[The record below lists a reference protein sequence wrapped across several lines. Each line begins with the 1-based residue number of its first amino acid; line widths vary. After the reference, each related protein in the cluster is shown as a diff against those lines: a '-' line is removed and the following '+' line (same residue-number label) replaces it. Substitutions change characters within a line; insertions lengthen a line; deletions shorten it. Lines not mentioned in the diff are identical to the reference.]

1 MRLEEHAWLRFD
13 ACWRYSF
20 YQFVLYKLL
29 RELHKRTG
37 TITVTLHYYSRS
49 KQPSWHVTHAEQT
62 GEMRRWGEG
71 RISTGITKR
80 NENRRVNS
88 LRKGDQRQSQTKR
101 ETILKVTRC
110 RRLDYVTAVIRRAG
124 VFLFF
129 FAVKNER
136 AHSCGASDLWSYK
149 YLVCG

>member
-1 MRLEEHAWLRFD
+1 MRLEEHAWFRFD

-49 KQPSWHVTHAEQT
+49 KQPSWHVTHAEKT

-71 RISTGITKR
+71 RISTRITKCSTFKR
-80 NENRRVNS
+80 NENKHVNS

-124 VFLFF
+124 FF
-129 FAVKNER
+129 FLQWKMKERIPAVPVI
-136 AHSCGASDLWSYK
+136 CGLINI
-149 YLVCG
+149 